1 MIRTAK
7 SVLPALTRHASAKSA
22 APAIVVVDSVRIPF
36 KTSGTDYND
45 LMAYDLMRM
54 SLKGLVDKTAI
65 SYDDVDYVLC
75 GNVVQ
80 EGAWCV
86 CVCACVCGGCV
97 QGVGMRIPLA
107 GI

>member
-86 CVCACVCGGCV
+86 CVCACVCGGGG